1 MSEYLSPFS
10 LKEGFTDSSTP
21 EAIQVD
27 TPSPVLK
34 DLIVREKANL
44 DDLIRTAKQLNPVVQ
59 KIAPLDT
66 AYDAAFE
73 SASERPIPAA
83 GATLQGFALL
93 LLVISYVCLVLVSVI
108 TVNMLTGNV
117 MTAGKVFAG
126 FLAVGLIGYA
136 ILTRYG

>member
-10 LKEGFTDSSTP
+10 IKEGFTDSSTDQ
-21 EAIQVD
+21 AIKLD
-27 TPSPVLK
+27 TPSPVIK
-34 DLIVREKANL
+34 NLILREKEHL

-59 KIAPLDT
+59 KIVPLDM

-93 LLVISYVCLVLVSVI
+93 LLVISYVCLALVSVI
-108 TVNMLTGNV
+108 TVNILTGNV

-126 FLAVGLIGYA
+126 FLAVGLIGYG
-136 ILTRYG
+136 ILARYG